1 LASGAALLAS
11 PALVGGLRQV
21 ADVGAAFW
29 CVPALLL
36 VLLGLDRL
44 TLRGD
49 LLGRGLARSEGV
61 T

>member
-1 LASGAALLAS
+1 
-11 PALVGGLRQV
+11 
-21 ADVGAAFW
+21 
-29 CVPALLL
+29 VPVLLL

>member
-1 LASGAALLAS
+1 
-11 PALVGGLRQV
+11 
-21 ADVGAAFW
+21 
-29 CVPALLL
+29 VPVLLL

-49 LLGRGLARSEGV
+49 LLGRGLAHSEGV